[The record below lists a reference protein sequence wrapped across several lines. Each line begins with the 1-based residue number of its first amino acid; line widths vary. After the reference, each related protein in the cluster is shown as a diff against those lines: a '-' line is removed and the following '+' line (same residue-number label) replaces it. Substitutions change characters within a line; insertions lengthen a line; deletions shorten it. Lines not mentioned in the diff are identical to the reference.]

1 MIIAAISIASV
12 AGGGVLVHAL
22 SGPSRLSLSASSE
35 NAQQKMAAKHKMAG
49 QGMAAQ
55 HMSQAMQSTR
65 HFVFSTLNN
74 SNDTTFNQLL
84 GINNR
89 GQIAGYFGSGAK
101 GHPNK
106 GYLLVLSH
114 NGSHFVNE
122 NFPGAKQTQVTGLND
137 AGVTVG
143 FYSTQNKASQSNN
156 NFGFY
161 TRGGH
166 FHAVNFPAIHQS
178 TPPVNQLL
186 GVNDSDVAVGFY
198 TDRKGNSHGYTY
210 NIITHR
216 FHRVMVRDGVS
227 TTAAAINNHGDIA
240 GFRTGMRGTT
250 KAFLLSPNGHLAVL
264 QYPGASSTMA
274 FGVNDSGEVVGTYT
288 KGTGNNAKSFG
299 FTWSAR
305 GGWRSISDPMGKG
318 TTLVNGV
325 NDLGDLVGFYTDA
338 QGNTDGFLWA
348 AGMHSVGMAP
358 PVTATPSMMPSM
370 APSMTPSMMPTM
382 SPTARPTMPTT
393 SPTTMPTT
401 TPTTPAPV
409 SSASPPGGP
418 W

>member
-1 MIIAAISIASV
+1 M
-12 AGGGVLVHAL
+12 
-22 SGPSRLSLSASSE
+22 
-35 NAQQKMAAKHKMAG
+35 
-49 QGMAAQ
+49 
-55 HMSQAMQSTR
+55 R

-74 SNDTTFNQLL
+74 SNDKTFNQLL

-101 GHPNK
+101 GHPNQ
-106 GYLLVLSH
+106 GYLLALSRG
-114 NGSHFVNE
+114 GSHFVNE

-143 FYSTQNKASQSNN
+143 FYSTQNKASQMNN

-161 TRGGH
+161 TRHGH
-166 FHAVNFPAIHQS
+166 FHAVNFPAIHRS
-178 TPPVNQLL
+178 APPVNQLL

-198 TDRKGNSHGYTY
+198 TDRRGHNHGYTY
-210 NIITHR
+210 NIISHR
-216 FHRVMVRDGVS
+216 FHRVMIRDGVS

-240 GFRTGMRGTT
+240 GFRTGMLGQT
-250 KAFLLSPNGHLAVL
+250 KAFVLRPNGHLTVL
-264 QYPGASSTMA
+264 HYPGASATMA
-274 FGVNDSGEVVGTYT
+274 FGINDSGEVVGAYT
-288 KGTGNNAKSFG
+288 KGSGDNARSFG

-305 GGWRSISDPMGKG
+305 HGWRSISDPMGKG

-348 AGMHSVGMAP
+348 AGMHAVGMAP
-358 PVTATPSMMPSM
+358 PVTATPSMMPT
-370 APSMTPSMMPTM
+370 MTPTMTPTM
-382 SPTARPTMPTT
+382 SPTARPTMPTA

-401 TPTTPAPV
+401 APTSPAPV